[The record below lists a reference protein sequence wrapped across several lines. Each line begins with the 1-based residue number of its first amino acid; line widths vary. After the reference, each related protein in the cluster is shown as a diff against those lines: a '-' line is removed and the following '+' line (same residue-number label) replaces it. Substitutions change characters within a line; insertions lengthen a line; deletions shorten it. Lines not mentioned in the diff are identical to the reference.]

1 MGRQGIAE
9 LILALQPEMREL
21 LHLREEVVRLRNKVN
36 PPTPTLAALMEGGPI
51 TVRRDDDG
59 RWSATIDTGSG
70 STGVSGCETDVV
82 AFKQAVSHVAH
93 LLGTEWSRE
102 DDE

>member
-21 LHLREEVVRLRNKVN
+21 IHLREEVVRLRSKVN
-36 PPTPTLAALMEGGPI
+36 PPTPTLAELIEGGPI
-51 TVRRDDDG
+51 TVRRDEDG
-59 RWSATIDTGSG
+59 RWSATVDTGSG
-70 STGVSGCETDVV
+70 ATGVSGCETDVD
-82 AFKQAVSHVAH
+82 AYQKAVSHVAR
-93 LLGTEWSRE
+93 LLGSEWSRE